1 MNALYIPRKLTQ
13 HLLHQAQISPNQEI
27 CGLVGG
33 HNDTA
38 TSVYPIDNISECPAT
53 RFELDPK
60 QQIAAIN
67 AMREKG
73 EQLLAIYHSHPTAS
87 AEPSQHDIQ
96 RANYPDAI
104 YLIISLNTKGVL
116 EMRGFHIKSQQ
127 IKEIDLI
134 MTP

>member
-1 MNALYIPRKLTQ
+1 MNTLYIPRTLTQ
-13 HLLHQAQISPNQEI
+13 QLLHQAQISPNQEI

-38 TSVYPIDNISECPAT
+38 AHVYPIDNIAESRAT

-60 QQIAAIN
+60 QQIAAMN
-67 AMREKG
+67 TMREKG
-73 EQLLAIYHSHPTAS
+73 EQMLAIYHSHPTTS
-87 AEPSQHDIQ
+87 AEPSQYDIQ
-96 RANYPDAI
+96 LANYPDAV

-127 IKEIDLI
+127 VKEIDLI